1 MQIVEFG
8 ENLSFCLQ
16 IVKPLAAV
24 LQPPLKNPSLEDV
37 HQLVKLFPDK
47 MSMDSFA
54 FISEM
59 ENFLRYSEM
68 TRKNFKSLAEA
79 AIFSEE
85 MNGTFP
91 LVNRA
96 YRLLLTAPVTVA
108 KDERVFS
115 RLKLIKTHLRTTMM
129 EKDSKH

>member
-8 ENLSFCLQ
+8 ENLSLCIQ

-24 LQPPLKNPSLEDV
+24 LQPPLKNWSLEDV
-37 HQLVKLFPDK
+37 EQLVKLFPDK
-47 MSMDSFA
+47 MPMDSFA

-68 TRKNFKSLAEA
+68 TRKNFKSLSEA

-85 MNGTFP
+85 MKGTFP
-91 LVNRA
+91 LIN
-96 YRLLLTAPVTVA
+96 
-108 KDERVFS
+108 
-115 RLKLIKTHLRTTMM
+115 
-129 EKDSKH
+129 